1 MAKALPTPRGDILPE
16 SAMNWYGGRSA
27 TGQKEYPTVLGVSRT
42 AFRINAASFSPRAV
56 QPAQHFLPGPSRQEN
71 AGEYCNSR
79 IPTLHQWHADT
90 VDALVLGFTGP
101 RLRPH
106 HLVLAVGD
114 EGGAARVSA
123 RLEPVLATR
132 VGEAL
137 SGAVVVGERTAG
149 GEPYTRVETD
159 LVVGC
164 WPGRA
169 GDGTLTVVRMR

>member
-1 MAKALPTPRGDILPE
+1 M
-16 SAMNWYGGRSA
+16 S
-27 TGQKEYPTVLGVSRT
+27 GVSRT

-114 EGGAARVSA
+114 EGGPTPGV
-123 RLEPVLATR
+123 RLP
-132 VGEAL
+132 
-137 SGAVVVGERTAG
+137 GAGPRRPDRRRT
-149 GEPYTRVETD
+149 
-159 LVVGC
+159 
-164 WPGRA
+164 GRC
-169 GDGTLTVVRMR
+169 